1 MIYGRKTRDTK
12 KAVRERVKHILIKF
26 YCPKYKNYFL
36 TGFLMNHT
44 KFETHSAKS
53 LHNMVESMP
62 KRLEDTIRR

>member
-1 MIYGRKTRDTK
+1 MTYGRETRDTK

-26 YCPKYKNYFL
+26 DCPKYKNYFF

-44 KFETHSAKS
+44 NSAKS
-53 LHNMVESMP
+53 LRNMVESMP